1 MSAETGRLADAAG
14 FSGARLARIE
24 NVFNVEVARG
34 LIPGAAMLIE
44 RKGETV
50 LKRAWGYRNR
60 AAGTPM
66 TLDTIFRIHSMTKP
80 LVSLAALMLA
90 AEGRLHLSQPVA
102 DFIPAFAGVRVLVD
116 GVQVAPVRPPSVHDL
131 LRHTAG
137 LIYER
142 NGGPVAPLYAA
153 AGVGR
158 PDVDNEG
165 FAARLAGMP
174 LAHQPGTVWEYGHA
188 TEVLGRVVEV
198 AAGRSLGAVLRQRL
212 IAPLGMVDTGFHVP
226 DADDYERIAEPFA
239 GELLPGDR
247 PFADPRREPLL
258 EAGGSGLVST
268 LDDYARFCRM
278 LLAGGMVADD
288 ILLSETT
295 LRWATADHIGPETGI
310 VLAPGSMVE
319 PGFGFGLGFAVRRAF
334 GAAPFPGSVGEI
346 MWTGMADTMFW
357 VDPAEDLFV
366 VFLAQA
372 PRQRFRHRA
381 MLKALVYDAL
391 VGRRGLKAEKRGRRA
406 ED

>member
-1 MSAETGRLADAAG
+1 
-14 FSGARLARIE
+14 
-24 NVFNVEVARG
+24 
-34 LIPGAAMLIE
+34 
-44 RKGETV
+44 
-50 LKRAWGYRNR
+50 
-60 AAGTPM
+60 
-66 TLDTIFRIHSMTKP
+66 
-80 LVSLAALMLA
+80 MLA

-102 DFIPAFAGVRVLVD
+102 DFIPAFGGVRVLVD
-116 GVQVAPVRPPSVHDL
+116 GAKVEPVRPPSVHDL

-153 AGVGR
+153 ADIGR

-165 FAARLAGMP
+165 FADRLAGMP

-212 IAPLGMVDTGFHVP
+212 IVPLGMRDTGFHVP
-226 DADDYERIAEPFA
+226 DTDDHARIAEPFV
-239 GELLPGDR
+239 GERLPGDR

-268 LDDYARFCRM
+268 LDDYAAFCRM
-278 LLAGGMVADD
+278 LLAGGMSADD
-288 ILLSETT
+288 VLLSRST
-295 LRWATADHIGPETGI
+295 LRFPASDHIGPETGI

-319 PGFGFGLGFAVRRAF
+319 PGFGFGLGFAVRRAL

-357 VDPAEDLFV
+357 VDPVEELFV

-391 VGRRGLKAEKRGRRA
+391 IGRDGLKAEKRGRRA